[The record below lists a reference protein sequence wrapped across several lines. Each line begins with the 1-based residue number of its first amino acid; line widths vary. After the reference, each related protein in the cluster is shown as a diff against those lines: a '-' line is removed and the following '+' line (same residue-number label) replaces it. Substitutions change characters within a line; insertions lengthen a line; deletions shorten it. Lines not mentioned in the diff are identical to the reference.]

1 VVTAGVAVLRYED
14 LNDWAVR
21 LVGVGSQEWMIAG
34 LLLVAL
40 AGFVALVWP
49 WRSHLAAQPTSSTGS

>member
-1 VVTAGVAVLRYED
+1 
-14 LNDWAVR
+14 
-21 LVGVGSQEWMIAG
+21 MIAG

-49 WRSHLAAQPTSSTGS
+49 WRSHLAAQPTSSTGSWPCAAPCSGRRLRACDSPRSSGN